1 MVEILKPSEC
11 PEWVYYPQKYLE
23 LLKEEKH
30 VFLPWYL
37 YDQRKNILTRIEGL
51 RDRYPKRKLF
61 PFARRDD
68 NDDIA
73 CWEENKPGK
82 VVIIHDFAS
91 PGWEQMEIFDS
102 FEEWYQFALSEK
114 WLDDHED
121 E

>member
-1 MVEILKPSEC
+1 MSKILDPSEC
-11 PEWVYYPQKYLE
+11 PDWVQYPKLFLE
-23 LLKEEKH
+23 LFETEQY

-37 YDQRKNILTRIEGL
+37 LDETKTIIIRYEGL
-51 RDRYPKRKLF
+51 KNHYPRRKLF

-73 CWEENKPGK
+73 CWEKDKPG
-82 VVIIHDFAS
+82 VVQIIHDFAS
-91 PGWEQMEIFDS
+91 PGWEQRQTFDS

-114 WLDDHED
+114 CDEED